1 VSALSFFVPGTPIAQ
16 GSKRHV
22 GNGVMVESAGDR
34 LKDWRNAITN
44 AAWTYRLERVA
55 ITGPVAVALTFV
67 VARPKGHYGTGRN
80 ADRVKPSAPLY
91 PATKPDID
99 KTSRAVLDAITA
111 SGVWRDDAQ
120 VVGLIARKYYVN
132 TLLVYRDTPGV
143 HIRIEEL
150 T

>member
-1 VSALSFFVPGTPIAQ
+1 MSALSFFVPGVPVGQ

-22 GNGVMVESAGDR
+22 GNGVMVESAKG
-34 LKDWRNAITN
+34 LKDWRRAITD
-44 AAWTYRLERVA
+44 AAWTYRLERPT

-80 ADRVKPSAPLY
+80 ADRLKPSAPLY
-91 PATKPDID
+91 PAVKPDID
-99 KTSRAVLDAITA
+99 KTTRAVLDAITA
-111 SGVWRDDAQ
+111 SGVWRDDSQ
-120 VVGLIARKYYVN
+120 VVELLARKDYARHDGPRY
-132 TLLVYRDTPGV
+132 DTPGV